1 MSEETKKD
9 AAESSSDEKQ
19 PFMERFKAF
28 VNEYGAIAVVTWFTI
43 FFATW
48 GAFAALL
55 GAGLDLGTWLSGD
68 GEGDG
73 WLWNLVKG
81 WGTIGLAYIPTQ
93 LVKPFRAA
101 ATFAITPAVHRFLRG
116 NKKPQA
122 EASADEQGPSDEG

>member
-1 MSEETKKD
+1 MSEAEKTPPSKD
-9 AAESSSDEKQ
+9 GEKDGDQKQ

-28 VNEYGAIAVVTWFTI
+28 VNEYGAIAVATWFTI

-55 GAGLDLGTWLSGD
+55 SFGLDLGGWLSQD
-68 GEGDG
+68 EGSG
-73 WLWNLVKG
+73 WLWNLVKD

-101 ATFAITPAVHRFLRG
+101 ATFAITPVVHRVLRG
-116 NKKPQA
+116 KGKAQPEDAA
-122 EASADEQGPSDEG
+122 ED